1 VRGEAVEDPTAP
13 VARPRA
19 GRRIPHHP
27 SREDL
32 ERLLGGVEGEPEAG
46 LLKALLRFLYGT
58 GLRLSEAVSLDLE
71 SLIFEEEDD
80 PLRDSR
86 TAVHRRK
93 PVALR
98 VIGKGDKERLVPLSP
113 LAQAGL
119 EEWLALRG
127 KHQGALFVYR
137 EGRRRGH
144 RVGVSWLQKKL
155 KGLALRVGLDP
166 RKASPHKFRHAYA
179 TELVNAGV
187 GLDAIKELLG
197 HASIATTQ
205 IYAHTSYRRLQEAAG
220 RLL

>member
-1 VRGEAVEDPTAP
+1 
-13 VARPRA
+13 
-19 GRRIPHHP
+19 
-27 SREDL
+27 
-32 ERLLGGVEGEPEAG
+32 VEGEPEAG

-71 SLIFEEEDD
+71 SLIFEEEE
-80 PLRDSR
+80 
-86 TAVHRRK
+86 

-98 VIGKGDKERLVPLSP
+98 VIGKGDKERLLPLSP

-127 KHQGALFVYR
+127 KHRGALFVYR
-137 EGRRRGH
+137 EGRRRGG

-155 KGLALRVGLDP
+155 KGLASRVGLDP

-205 IYAHTSYRRLQEAAG
+205 IYAHTSYRRLQEAAE
-220 RLL
+220 RVR